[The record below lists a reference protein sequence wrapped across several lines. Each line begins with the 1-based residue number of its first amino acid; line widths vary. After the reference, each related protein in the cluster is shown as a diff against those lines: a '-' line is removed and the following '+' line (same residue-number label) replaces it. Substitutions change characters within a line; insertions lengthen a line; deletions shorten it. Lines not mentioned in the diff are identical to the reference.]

1 VFDQN
6 KKSVISTIFIKHT
19 IDARIANKR
28 RYDSL
33 KNDTEKVLIFYSC
46 FYYGNC
52 SGIKKQTGVL
62 KLAVGRASCATLDL
76 PVRKMRTL
84 RRCGRSR
91 ILRDNGSVRAHNA
104 HVTSMWEI

>member
-33 KNDTEKVLIFYSC
+33 KKDTEKVLIFYSC

-62 KLAVGRASCATLDL
+62 ERAVGRALCATMDL
-76 PVRKMRTL
+76 PVRQRRTL

-91 ILRDNGSVRAHNA
+91 ILRDNGSVRAQNA
-104 HVTSMWEI
+104 HATARVEI